1 MQGCM
6 SDITQ
11 TSHCHWCR
19 SLDAGLSYWF
29 ALFVHNSI
37 IPDMVGFSPYPSTR
51 ISWFTVPCLE
61 VLNSLFSLEVHL
73 HTSSFMK
80 RVYSDTSE
88 AIPKHPPLPRY
99 YTSQRPTWR
108 TPVSWRWF
116 WCLLHPVSWR
126 WFWCLLQNSA
136 MGVLPLEKVLQLS
149 SRMNDGFF
157 GTKVKI
163 LCGVSKQ
170 QQKQQKTPQKPTL
183 LLPKP

>member
-29 ALFVHNSI
+29 ALFGPIILSSQIWWVSLHIRLQGFRDSQFLTWNFWTLFFLWVH
-37 IPDMVGFSPYPSTR
+37 M
-51 ISWFTVPCLE
+51 
-61 VLNSLFSLEVHL
+61 

-80 RVYSDTSE
+80 RVYSGPLE
-88 AIPKHPPLPRY
+88 AIPKHPLPRY
-99 YTSQRPTWR
+99 YTTASVQPRELQFPDAT
-108 TPVSWRWF
+108 
-116 WCLLHPVSWR
+116 
-126 WFWCLLQNSA
+126 WCLLQNSA
-136 MGVLPLEKVLQLS
+136 MGILPLEKVLQLS
-149 SRMNDGFF
+149 SRMNDGFC
-157 GTKVKI
+157 GTKEKT

-183 LLPKP
+183 SSPQTLMKH